1 MCLQSLPSNLWN
13 AELVLLTEAN
23 TKDACCK
30 PWVHICP
37 VSCSFSPMELF
48 RSPDSSL
55 ASVSLARSSLSP
67 CHVLLTGRIHSA
79 LCPLTTEG
87 TLGICSTSTNMC
99 SEFLLQYSICW
110 LGLHCL
116 SESSVSLPSTGML
129 NIRPRVIFSIQ
140 CYTWV
145 GGFQIHYLFFSVLV
159 SSSSQSAS
167 TSLVPKC
174 LLAEP
179 TL

>member
-1 MCLQSLPSNLWN
+1 MGTYMSSELQFFPHGIVQVTW
-13 AELVLLTEAN
+13 LVFGF
-23 TKDACCK
+23 C
-30 PWVHICP
+30 
-37 VSCSFSPMELF
+37 FSGW
-48 RSPDSSL
+48 
-55 ASVSLARSSLSP
+55 SSLSP
-67 CHVLLTGRIHSA
+67 YHVLLTGRIHSA

-87 TLGICSTSTNMC
+87 TLGIRSTSTNMC
-99 SEFLLQYSICW
+99 SAFLLQYSICW
-110 LGLHCL
+110 LGLQCL
-116 SESSVSLPSTGML
+116 PESSVSLPSTGML
-129 NIRPRVIFSIQ
+129 NIRPRVIFSSQ

-179 TL
+179 PLWLPEFLINDSCLEMHPFCGGLTSLMG